1 VRVLFDTNV
10 VLDVLLEREPH
21 VRNATA
27 LFAAIDR
34 GWLTG
39 LLCATTITTVYYIGS
54 QGQGRA
60 YTHKKLEE
68 LLAMFTIAPVTSSRR
83 CVSNSQT
90 SRMRFSTKPRSPRT
104 LKVSSRVTRKTS
116 DQARFASTP
125 LLPLLLPCAPF
136 TALRE
141 PSAQQTRFRG
151 MFWLDRPTRGVRK
164 FDI

>member
-68 LLAMFTIAPVTSSRR
+68 LLAMFTIAPVTHPSL
-83 CVSNSQT
+83 V
-90 SRMRFSTKPRSPRT
+90 
-104 LKVSSRVTRKTS
+104 
-116 DQARFASTP
+116 
-125 LLPLLLPCAPF
+125 
-136 TALRE
+136 TALRLKFPDFE
-141 PSAQQTRFRG
+141 DAVLHEAAVAADAQGIVTRNEKDFRPSPLRIYSPAALIATLRTLHG
-151 MFWLDRPTRGVRK
+151 TA
-164 FDI
+164 